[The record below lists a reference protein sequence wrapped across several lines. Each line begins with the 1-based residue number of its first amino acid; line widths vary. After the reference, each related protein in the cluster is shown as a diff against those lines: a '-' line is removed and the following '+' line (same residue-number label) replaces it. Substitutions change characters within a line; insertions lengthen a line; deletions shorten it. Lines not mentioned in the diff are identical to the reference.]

1 MAGQFQAE
9 NFSCS
14 TSEES
19 RTTIP
24 AFESNESGRNCQFV
38 DDFQPIVGDDA
49 EPDPL
54 FFVDCWTLGTAVA
67 ATNFQ
72 QRRQRQADC
81 ERSSQAFRGFC
92 SSRVLSFA
100 QRCDMEAKALSS
112 AGAAASAGR
121 YYADWSRQNS
131 EDQDART
138 QNQNP
143 QPGERPAEQP
153 ESRQETFHSMTLQ
166 RACRLLGVTATSTRE
181 QIKTAYRQM
190 ASQWHP
196 DRLECRSKQDLRI
209 ATEQMAAI
217 NEAYHLLHSCLRQ
230 ESVCSCS
237 N

>member
-1 MAGQFQAE
+1 MAGQFRAE
-9 NFSCS
+9 RFSCS
-14 TSEES
+14 TSQES
-19 RTTIP
+19 CQGIP
-24 AFESNESGRNCQFV
+24 AFEPDESVRNWQLV

-54 FFVDCWTLGTAVA
+54 FFVECWTFGTSTA

-72 QRRQRQADC
+72 QRRQKQADY
-81 ERSSQAFRGFC
+81 ERSSHAFRDLS

-100 QRCDMEAKALSS
+100 QQCDMEAKALSA
-112 AGAAASAGR
+112 AGDAASAGR

-131 EDQDART
+131 EEPAERT

-143 QPGERPAEQP
+143 QPSEKSAESY
-153 ESRQETFHSMTLQ
+153 ESCQETIQSMTLQ
-166 RACRLLGVTATSTRE
+166 CACRLLGVNATSTRE

-196 DRLECRSKQDLRI
+196 DRLECRTKQDLRI

-217 NEAYHLLHSCLRQ
+217 NEAYHLLRSCLRQ
-230 ESVCSCS
+230 ESACSCP